1 MQGRV
6 GFLRRLF
13 LFCLSVLGS
22 FYLSLGLSTEV
33 GVSLAGCGPWE
44 VSCLPG
50 AGFCS
55 EEFLGLGLAAGVGGN
70 PCISQGCGYG
80 APRLSSQ

>member
-1 MQGRV
+1 MPDTALG
-6 GFLRRLF
+6 GFSLMPLF
-13 LFCLSVLGS
+13 SGV
-22 FYLSLGLSTEV
+22 YLSSGLSTE
-33 GVSLAGCGPWE
+33 GGESLAGCGHWE

-55 EEFLGLGLAAGVGGN
+55 EEPPELGLAAVVGGN
-70 PCISQGCGYG
+70 PCVSRGYVYR